1 MHVGMGAYEGTKMS
15 KSLGNL
21 VFVRDLCS
29 KYDPRALRL
38 SLLGHHYRSG
48 FEWFDEDINEGVER
62 LDRLIK
68 ASQCSKG
75 PDSSSL
81 LSSVRN
87 ALDNDLD
94 TWSARESLDLF
105 AKETLEGVEEDS
117 NAASTLSEAAALLGV
132 LI

>member
-1 MHVGMGAYEGTKMS
+1 
-15 KSLGNL
+15 L
-21 VFVRDLCS
+21 
-29 KYDPRALRL
+29 
-38 SLLGHHYRSG
+38 
-48 FEWFDEDINEGVER
+48 FDEDINEGVER